1 MTQHFYYG
9 HGEGWL
15 GTRNSSGV
23 VTDFDLPLPEMDELT
38 VSIATEKVEHMSKRA
53 SLASKNLSVV
63 SSMSGTGKMVVSVHD
78 PDLLKIYL
86 FGNKSAI
93 AGGAFLAAAA
103 IFPSNISVGQR
114 LPIPGNRKNISSLVI
129 KDSAG
134 SPATLTLGTHY
145 TIEDA
150 DAGIIK
156 FGPSSLAGF
165 TQPFT
170 AAGTEGAGTAV
181 GLLTQ
186 RQYERWLRFK
196 GINIADDDRS
206 CIVDLYKIQI
216 EPAKDWTLLNTGNEP
231 NKYEIGFELLKDDTK
246 LPSATLGQ
254 YGDYKE
260 ATVAQG
266 PEES

>member
-1 MTQHFYYG
+1 MSDTNYYYG

-15 GTRNSSGV
+15 GVRNSTGGV
-23 VTDFDLPLPEMDELT
+23 SNFDLPLPEMDELSI
-38 VSIATEKVEHMSKRA
+38 SIATEKVEHMSKRS
-53 SLASKNLSVV
+53 SLASKDLSIV

-86 FGNKSAI
+86 FGNESSVV
-93 AGGAFLAAAA
+93 GGAFLAAAA
-103 IFPSNISVGQR
+103 VFPTGIAVGQR
-114 LPIPGNRKNISSLVI
+114 LPIPGYRKNISSLVI

-150 DAGIIK
+150 DAGIVK

-170 AAGTEGAGTAV
+170 AAGVEGAGTAV

-196 GINIADDDRS
+196 GINIADGDKS

-216 EPAKDWTLLNTGNEP
+216 EPAKEWMLLNSGNEP

-246 LPSATLGQ
+246 LASATLGQ

-260 ATVAQG
+260 ASTGADL
-266 PEES
+266 S